1 MRYRSVPPVSSGF
14 SSHTCSLGRS
24 CRFFE
29 ELETDMGLVYYST
42 IYFSLEDSVISIE
55 PIKFGTEHDSPFNRT
70 TTVSEVLVRYV
81 TGG

>member
-1 MRYRSVPPVSSGF
+1 
-14 SSHTCSLGRS
+14 
-24 CRFFE
+24 
-29 ELETDMGLVYYST
+29 MGLVYYST